1 MKMETQA
8 AFLKSAM
15 TLLQR
20 VAEKRSAIPILQMMR
35 IGEGHVT
42 VCNLDVEARIEVPMA
57 DAEGEALVP
66 FWMLRR
72 LLVEVEGTETVTI
85 STVDGA
91 TKVQVEI
98 RIGTGRY
105 ILPGMAEVDDYPFIR
120 ISDQLA
126 PMICDGDAL
135 KRAMAFCGAFA
146 SKEESRYYLNG
157 ICLRGGMAY
166 ATDGHRL
173 AAARFCDEDA
183 IADAIVPSKAVK
195 LLLKLPPA
203 TSITVNDRVM
213 IYRAPGAKITLKL
226 IDGTYPDVN
235 RVIPDRTKAKPLQ
248 VNRLE
253 LRRVARRVAVM
264 SLHHRFPGIG
274 LAFADGRMAVAI
286 SGPEGEQGMDHVGI
300 AGTGAGSMAFNGRYL
315 DDALGAM
322 TAETLTLHYV
332 DERAAIIFDGDD
344 DKAFIVM
351 MPMRDHGELLLAKT
365 VLEGLGADVAR
376 AA

>member
-8 AFLKSAM
+8 AFLKSAI

-20 VAEKRSAIPILQMMR
+20 VAKKQSTIPILQMMR

-42 VCNLDVEARIEVPMA
+42 VCNLDIEARIDVPMA
-57 DAEGEALVP
+57 GAEGEALVP

-72 LLVEVEGTETVTI
+72 LLAEVDGTETVTI

-91 TKVQVEI
+91 AKVQVDV
-98 RIGTGRY
+98 RVGTGRY

-120 ISDQLA
+120 SSDQLA
-126 PMICDGDAL
+126 SMICDGDQL
-135 KRAMAFCGAFA
+135 KRAMAFCAGFA
-146 SKEESRYYLNG
+146 SKEETRYYLNG
-157 ICLRGGMAY
+157 ICLRRGVAY

-183 IADAIVPSKAVK
+183 LPDAIVPSEAVK

-203 TSITVNDRVM
+203 TSISVNDRVM
-213 IYRAPGAKITLKL
+213 VYRAPGAKITLKL
-226 IDGTYPDVN
+226 IDGSYPDIK
-235 RVIPDRTKAKPLQ
+235 RVIPDRAKAIPLQ

-253 LRRVARRVAVM
+253 LRRVARRVAAIGRYR
-264 SLHHRFPGIG
+264 RFPAVG
-274 LAFADGRMAVAI
+274 LAFADGRMAVAG
-286 SGPEGEQGMDHVGI
+286 SGPEGEQGMDYVGI
-300 AGTGAGSMAFNGRYL
+300 VGAGSGSIAFNGQYL

-322 TAETLTLHYV
+322 KAETLTLHYV
-332 DERAAIIFDGDD
+332 DKNSPIIVDGEDD
-344 DKAFIVM
+344 RAFIVM
-351 MPMRDHGELLLAKT
+351 MPLRNEDDLLLAT
-365 VLEGLGADVAR
+365 TILEGLGADVAR